1 MNDGRGGMSR
11 RRGVAAM
18 AGIALAVAAVIGGA
32 AAGGA
37 AHAQDGDSDGA
48 LPTWIKTLFGF
59 YAAGDIGDGEIIAAL
74 EYLINDG
81 VINVGAAGAGGP
93 AEREAAAADMSAEA
107 KSLVTQA
114 EIAECMADELEY
126 AAAAWALDV
135 KSTRAYTSDEYT
147 ASMTRLVSASTNS
160 VQATDA
166 WAAAVRQAAADG
178 TISAADRT
186 TISAAEATMAAADAA
201 AYDAFMSTAAGQFMG
216 SLMDPAAGYNELLL
230 QELALSGSETE
241 CY

>member
-1 MNDGRGGMSR
+1 MNTRRGMSY
-11 RRGVAAM
+11 
-18 AGIALAVAAVIGGA
+18 AVITALVGGGVIVAA
-32 AAGGA
+32 AAGHA
-37 AHAQDGDSDGA
+37 AHAQDDVT

-59 YAAGDIGDGEIIAAL
+59 YAAGEIGDGEIVRAL

-81 VINVGAAGAGGP
+81 VINVGVAGAGGP
-93 AEREAAAADMSAEA
+93 AEREAAAAADMSAEA

-114 EIAECMADELEY
+114 EIAECMADEL
-126 AAAAWALDV
+126 AFKSAAWALDV
-135 KSTRAYTSDEYT
+135 KSTREYTSDEYT
-147 ASMTRLVSASTNS
+147 ASMTRLVSASVNS

-186 TISAAEATMAAADAA
+186 TIAAAEATMAAADAA
-201 AYDAFMSTAAGQFMG
+201 IYDAFMATAAGQFMNIFT
-216 SLMDPAAGYNELLL
+216 DPDGGGGYTELYL
-230 QELALSGSETE
+230 QELALTGSETE